1 MKIVSELS
9 VVESRPPK
17 CVKLAFAVSS
27 LLLYA
32 AVNGRDVQDGQH
44 EEPEDYVRWDSAYIQ
59 DVADRLEKQLGDK
72 ALVWETVG
80 NYDGHSMYLVLRGR
94 TSPAEVH
101 DTESDIQIGV
111 RGTALSIVGGELVDP
126 ESLPRKQQRGTSI
139 DGGLRQKTCPGDMI
153 HIPPGIP
160 HQLIVD
166 QPYMYLLFKLDEEP
180 LG

>member
-1 MKIVSELS
+1 LKKISELS
-9 VVESRPPK
+9 VAEFQSPGYL
-17 CVKLAFAVSS
+17 KLAFAVSG
-27 LLLYA
+27 LLLYSIA
-32 AVNGRDVQDGQH
+32 QGQGALNDES

-59 DVADRLEKQLGDK
+59 SVADRLETELGDK

-101 DTESDIQIGV
+101 ETESDIQIGV
-111 RGTALSIVGGELVDP
+111 RGTALSIVGGELVDA
-126 ESLPRKQQRGTSI
+126 ESLPRKQQRGKSI
-139 DGGLRQKTCPGDMI
+139 DGGMRGETGPGDMI